1 MIKFFRNIR
10 KKLASENKVAGYLRY
25 AIGEIVLV
33 MIGILLALQIN
44 NWNEA
49 RKERNNEIK
58 YLKNLKL
65 DLKTDLVNLDLMIID
80 RRNKMS
86 SANTLLE
93 LKPPATMEELT
104 VFDSLLCNVYGWTSF
119 TPRTITINEL
129 ISSGNFNIIKN
140 DSIKSYLMSIKEI
153 NEVMVIRREHMRREY
168 DNYLY
173 DRSWSII
180 ELLPFT
186 DINESLKNGR
196 RINLKISDRKR
207 LQIASQA
214 AVYLNDIVI
223 RNGLKL
229 ALVNNRGILSIYESL
244 YAEIKKLIKF
254 IDEDI
259 DEES

>member
-65 DLKTDLVNLDLMIID
+65 DLKTDLVNLDLMIVD

-104 VFDSLLCNVYGWTSF
+104 VFDSLLWNVYGWASF

-153 NEVMVIRREHMRREY
+153 NEVIVIRREHMRREY

-173 DRSWSII
+173 DRTWPILEIRPFWDLEKSI
-180 ELLPFT
+180 
-186 DINESLKNGR
+186 KQKK
-196 RINLKISDRKR
+196 RINIEISDDKR
-207 LQIASQA
+207 QQIASQA
-214 AVYLNDIVI
+214 AIFLKDMTI

-229 ALVNNRGILSIYESL
+229 AAMNNFGILNRYESL
-244 YAEIKKLIKF
+244 YAEIEKLIKF

-259 DEES
+259 NEKP

>member
-10 KKLASENKVAGYLRY
+10 QKLAAENKVASYLRY

-33 MIGILLALQIN
+33 MVGILLALQVN

-49 RKERNNEIK
+49 RKERVNEMK

-65 DLKTDLVNLDLMIID
+65 DLKTDLVNVDSMMVDRTNKVSAGLELM
-80 RRNKMS
+80 
-86 SANTLLE
+86 T
-93 LKPPATMEELT
+93 LKPPTTMEELT
-104 VFDSLLCNVYGWTSF
+104 VFESLLWDVYGWTSF

-140 DSIKSYLMSIKEI
+140 DSIKYYLMSIKEI
-153 NEVMVIRREHMRREY
+153 NEVIVIRREHMRREY

-173 DRSWSII
+173 DRSWSMI
-180 ELLPFT
+180 EILPFT
-186 DINESLKNGR
+186 DIGETLKNGR
-196 RINLKISDRKR
+196 RIDLKLSDEKR
-207 LQIASQA
+207 LHIASQA

-229 ALVNNRGILSIYESL
+229 AVVNNSGILKIYKSL
-244 YAEIKKLIKF
+244 HAEIEKLIKF

-259 DEES
+259 DEKP

>member
-10 KKLASENKVAGYLRY
+10 QKLAAENKVAGYLRY

-49 RKERNNEIK
+49 RKERNIEIK

-65 DLKTDLVNLDLMIID
+65 DLKTDLVNLDSMIVD
-80 RRNKMS
+80 RHNKMS

-104 VFDSLLCNVYGWTSF
+104 VFHSLLGDVYGWTSF

-153 NEVMVIRREHMRREY
+153 NEVIVIRREHMRREY

-244 YAEIKKLIKF
+244 YAEIEKLIKF
-254 IDEDI
+254 IDADI
-259 DEES
+259 N